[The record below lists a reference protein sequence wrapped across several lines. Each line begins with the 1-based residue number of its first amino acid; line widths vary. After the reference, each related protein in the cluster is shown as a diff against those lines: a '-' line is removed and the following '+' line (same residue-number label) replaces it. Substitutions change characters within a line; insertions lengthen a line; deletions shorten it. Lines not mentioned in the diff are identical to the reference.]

1 MIYRIVTIAV
11 VLTLGLSLSAE
22 ASVRVKDIVSIE
34 GVRDNQ
40 LLGYGLV
47 VGLNGTGDRQQTVFS
62 TQSLSNLL
70 RRMGVNVD
78 PNGLRVNNVAA
89 VIVTAT
95 LPPFATPGV
104 QLDVT
109 VSSIGDAASLQG
121 GTLLLTALKAASG
134 ETYAAA
140 QGSLSIGGF
149 AAGGGGSNVQVNHP
163 TVGRVPSGAL
173 VERASPSVAPDPSG
187 FRLQLRRPDFATASR
202 VQTALLIEF
211 PDARVRAENS
221 GTLKVQMP
229 AGYEGEEVA
238 FLARLGAVEI
248 ETDRAARVTLNE
260 RTGTVVIGSQ
270 VRIAPVAILHGS
282 LTVQVVTDFIVSQ
295 PSAFTSGD
303 TTVVPQTNVRVVEEE
318 AHQGMIAAGAT
329 VEELVQAL
337 TAIGSTPR
345 DIIAIM
351 QSIAAAGA
359 LEAELQVM

>member
-1 MIYRIVTIAV
+1 MLLRI
-11 VLTLGLSLSAE
+11 LSLLLLAATLAG
-22 ASVRVKDIVSIE
+22 ASVRIKDLASIE
-34 GVRDNQ
+34 GVRENQ

-78 PNGLRVNNVAA
+78 PNGLRINNIAA
-89 VIVTAT
+89 VMVTAT
-95 LPPFATPGV
+95 LPPFATPGIK
-104 QLDVT
+104 LDVT
-109 VSSIGDAASLQG
+109 VSSIGDAGSLQG
-121 GTLLLTALKAASG
+121 GTLLLTALKAANG

-140 QGSLSIGGF
+140 QGPLSIGGF
-149 AAGGGGSNVQVNHP
+149 AAGRGGANVQVNHP
-163 TVGRVPSGAL
+163 TVGRVPQGGL
-173 VERASPSVAPDPSG
+173 VELDAPSIRPDPAG
-187 FRLQLRRPDFATASR
+187 FRLQLRQADFATASR
-202 VQTALLIEF
+202 MKDALLIEF
-211 PDARVRAENS
+211 PEARIQAESS
-221 GTLKVQMP
+221 GTLRITMP
-229 AGYEGEEVA
+229 ENYVDEPVA

-248 ETDRAARVTLNE
+248 ETDRPARVTLNE

-282 LTVQVVTDFIVSQ
+282 LTVQIVTDFIVSQ
-295 PSAFTSGD
+295 PTGFSAGQ
-303 TTVVPQTNVRVVEEE
+303 TTVVPQSNVQVNEE
-318 AHQGMIAAGAT
+318 AASKGMIAAGAT

>member
-1 MIYRIVTIAV
+1 MTMPIRI
-11 VLTLGLSLSAE
+11 LSLVLFAASLAG
-22 ASVRVKDIVSIE
+22 ASVRIKDLASIE
-34 GVRDNQ
+34 GVRENQ

-62 TQSLSNLL
+62 IQSLSNVL

-78 PNGLRVNNVAA
+78 PIGLRINNIAA
-89 VIVTAT
+89 VMVTAT

-104 QLDVT
+104 KFDVT
-109 VSSIGDAASLQG
+109 VSSIGDARSLQG
-121 GTLLLTALKAASG
+121 GTLLLTALKAANG

-140 QGSLSIGGF
+140 QGPLSIGGF
-149 AAGGGGSNVQVNHP
+149 TAGRGGANVQVNHP
-163 TVGRVPSGAL
+163 TVGRVPQGAL
-173 VERASPSVAPDPSG
+173 VEREAPSIRPDPNG
-187 FRLQLRRPDFATASR
+187 FRLQLRQADFATASR
-202 VQTALLIEF
+202 MKDALLIEF
-211 PDARVRAENS
+211 PEAQIQAESS
-221 GTLKVQMP
+221 GTLRIAMP
-229 AGYEGEEVA
+229 ESYVDEPVA

-248 ETDRAARVTLNE
+248 ETDRPARVTLNE

-282 LTVQVVTDFIVSQ
+282 LTVQIVTDFIVSQ
-295 PSAFTSGD
+295 PTGFSAGQ
-303 TTVVPQTNVRVVEEE
+303 TTVVPQSTVQVNEE
-318 AHQGMIAAGAT
+318 AANQGMIPAGAT

>member
-1 MIYRIVTIAV
+1 MAFRI
-11 VLTLGLSLSAE
+11 LSLVLFA
-22 ASVRVKDIVSIE
+22 ATLAGATVRIKDLASIE
-34 GVRDNQ
+34 GVRENQ

-70 RRMGVNVD
+70 RRMGVNVE
-78 PNGLRVNNVAA
+78 PTGLRIDNIAA
-89 VIVTAT
+89 VMVTAT
-95 LPPFATPGV
+95 LPPFATPGIK
-104 QLDVT
+104 LDVT
-109 VSSIGDAASLQG
+109 VSSIGDAGSLQG
-121 GTLLLTALKAASG
+121 GTLLLTALKAANG

-140 QGSLSIGGF
+140 QGPLSIGGF
-149 AAGGGGSNVQVNHP
+149 AAGRGGANVQVNHP
-163 TVGRVPSGAL
+163 TVGRVPQGAL
-173 VERASPSVAPDPSG
+173 VEREAPSIAPDPAG
-187 FRLQLRRPDFATASR
+187 FRLQLRQADFATASR
-202 VQTALLIEF
+202 MKDALLLEF
-211 PDARVRAENS
+211 PEARIQAESS
-221 GTLKVQMP
+221 GTLRIAMP
-229 AGYEGEEVA
+229 ENYIDEPVA

-248 ETDRAARVTLNE
+248 ETDRPARVTLNE

-282 LTVQVVTDFIVSQ
+282 LTVQIVTDFIVSQ
-295 PSAFTSGD
+295 PTGFSAGQ
-303 TTVVPQTNVRVVEEE
+303 TTVVPQSNVTVNEE
-318 AHQGMIAAGAT
+318 AASKGMIPAGAT

>member
-1 MIYRIVTIAV
+1 MPLRILFLVLLAASLAGAAV
-11 VLTLGLSLSAE
+11 
-22 ASVRVKDIVSIE
+22 RIKDLASIE
-34 GVRDNQ
+34 GVRENQ

-70 RRMGVNVD
+70 RRMGVNVE
-78 PNGLRVNNVAA
+78 PTGLRINNIAA
-89 VIVTAT
+89 VMVTAT
-95 LPPFATPGV
+95 LPPFAGPGAK
-104 QLDVT
+104 LDVT
-109 VSSIGDAASLQG
+109 VSSIGDARSLQG
-121 GTLLLTALKAASG
+121 GTLLLTALKAANG

-140 QGSLSIGGF
+140 QGPLSIGGF
-149 AAGGGGSNVQVNHP
+149 AAGRGGANVQVNHP
-163 TVGRVPSGAL
+163 TVGRVPQGGL
-173 VERASPSVAPDPSG
+173 VEREAPSIPPDPAG
-187 FRLQLRRPDFATASR
+187 FRLQLRQADFATASR
-202 VQTALLIEF
+202 MKDALLIEF
-211 PDARVRAENS
+211 PEARIKAESS
-221 GTLKVQMP
+221 GSLRIAMP
-229 AGYEGEEVA
+229 ESYVDDPVA

-248 ETDRAARVTLNE
+248 ETDRPARVTLNE

-282 LTVQVVTDFIVSQ
+282 LTVQIVTDYIVSQ
-295 PSAFTSGD
+295 PTGFSAGQ
-303 TTVVPQTNVRVVEEE
+303 TTVVPQSTVQVNEE
-318 AHQGMIAAGAT
+318 AASQGIIPAGAT